1 MQKENKKCE
10 KNFLLENDTVV
21 YKGKLQVGMSED
33 IVRKISLEHDEPE
46 WMLNLRLQAL
56 KIYFSKQ
63 MPKWGPNLENLSEQE
78 IIYFAQV
85 SGSGENKSWEEVP
98 ENIKN
103 TFEKLGIPEAEKK
116 ALAGVGAQYDS
127 ESVYHNIKDSLKEQ
141 GVLFEDLGTALKKY
155 PNIVKKYFSS
165 CISLGYHKFSAL
177 HYAVWSGGTFLY
189 IPSGVKIKEPLQSY
203 FRMNVQSGGQFEHT
217 LIILEEGA
225 EAHYIEGCSA
235 PKYGTNSLHA
245 GGVEIFVGKNA
256 RFRYSSVE
264 NWSLDTYNLNTK
276 KAIIE
281 ENASIEWVGG
291 NLGSQVTMLYPC
303 SVLKG
308 DNASA
313 EHLGIALAS
322 GGQNQD
328 TGAKIIHIGKNTK
341 SKIMSKSISKDGG
354 KNTYRGLVHILPQAT
369 GSISRIDCDG
379 LILDDISSSDSIP
392 NIIVENTST
401 TLAHEASAGKINEE
415 YLFYLQSRGMDEEQA
430 KTMIVNGFIS
440 PIVKELPLEY
450 ASELNVLIG
459 MEMKENRE

>member
-1 MQKENKKCE
+1 MQSEINSWE
-10 KNFLLENDTVV
+10 KNFLLENDDVS
-21 YKGKLQVGMSED
+21 YKGNLQNWLSEA

-46 WMLNLRLQAL
+46 WMLQLRLQAL
-56 KIYFSKQ
+56 KIYFSKK
-63 MPKWGPNLENLSEQE
+63 MPDWGPNLENLWEQE
-78 IIYFAQV
+78 IVYFAQV
-85 SGSGENKSWEEVP
+85 SWSGENKTWEDVP
-98 ENIKN
+98 EKIKN
-103 TFEKLGIPEAEKK
+103 TFEKLGIPEAEKRV
-116 ALAGVGAQYDS
+116 LAGVWAQYDS

-141 GVLFEDLGTALKKY
+141 WVLFVDLWTALKKY

-189 IPSGVKIKEPLQSY
+189 IPSWVKISEPLQSY

-217 LIILEEGA
+217 LIILEEWA
-225 EAHYIEGCSA
+225 EVHYIEGCSA

-245 GGVEIFVGKNA
+245 GWVEIFVWKNA
-256 RFRYSSVE
+256 KMRYSSVE

-276 KAIIE
+276 KAIVE
-281 ENASIEWVGG
+281 ENASIEWVWG

-313 EHLGIALAS
+313 EHLWIALAGS
-322 GGQNQD
+322 WQNQD
-328 TGAKIIHIGKNTK
+328 TWAKVIHVGKNTK

-354 KNTYRGLVHILPQAT
+354 KNTYRGLVEILPWAT
-369 GSISRIDCDG
+369 GSVSRIDCDG

-392 NIIVENTST
+392 TIIVGNAESIVS
-401 TLAHEASAGKINEE
+401 HEASAGKINEE

-459 MEMKENRE
+459 MEMKENKE